1 MDLEAL
7 SKNITID
14 TSMSADIAKKCNE
27 LLDIQKEVADL
38 EDKLKKVKE
47 SELKLSEQDIPNLMQ
62 QAGISSLKLTDGSSV
77 EVKPYYAARIPVSRT
92 EEAFTWLRETG
103 NGDLIKNNVAI
114 TFSRGEDDTA
124 KKLVDDLRE
133 KGHNVK
139 QAEKVEPM
147 TLKAFVREQIEK
159 GKDVPADLFGVYVA
173 TRTKITTKE

>member
-27 LLDIQKEVADL
+27 LLDIQKEVANL

-77 EVKPYYAARIPVSRT
+77 EIKPYYAARIPVSRT
-92 EEAFTWLRETG
+92 EEAFTWLR
-103 NGDLIKNNVAI
+103 
-114 TFSRGEDDTA
+114 
-124 KKLVDDLRE
+124 
-133 KGHNVK
+133 
-139 QAEKVEPM
+139 
-147 TLKAFVREQIEK
+147 
-159 GKDVPADLFGVYVA
+159 
-173 TRTKITTKE
+173 